1 MGGTHGLPRLPSA
14 LWVWA
19 SLWTSA
25 LACKHLSLLQVS
37 SRCHFAECTCGP
49 LVPKSENFIFVD
61 QTWLFSVKRQGAGA
75 RERKVPLG
83 PGDFSFWRRRQ
94 GRGRLFQPFWKHDQ
108 ASGPDWLRGE
118 PSMISYYLCSKTNE
132 LSVGQQLLGGEF
144 SCSAG
149 MEWSALSW
157 TNWYSVISGE
167 HLAKGVL
174 ISHSNYPGRSQS
186 PMC

>member
-1 MGGTHGLPRLPSA
+1 MILR
-14 LWVWA
+14 
-19 SLWTSA
+19 
-25 LACKHLSLLQVS
+25 CYEHLSPVGGQEAVGLK
-37 SRCHFAECTCGP
+37 FGPETCIFHKHSCG
-49 LVPKSENFIFVD
+49 SEAD
-61 QTWLFSVKRQGAGA
+61 KCQLTFSDSIMY
-75 RERKVPLG
+75 VPLSWKL
-83 PGDFSFWRRRQ
+83 PC
-94 GRGRLFQPFWKHDQ
+94 WKHDQ